1 MGKKQL
7 IVILSVIVIAAL
19 AYWGYEKQSSL
30 RKTPELTATGTIEAT
45 QVDLCSKLAGTLQS
59 ITINEGDS
67 VKKNQLI
74 GVIKRNDLVAQKE
87 RDALGVLKAQA
98 QLDDL
103 ISGAREQEIE
113 DAKIGVQIA
122 QTNYDQAKKDFER
135 SQNLYQQGA
144 LSQSE
149 IEKAKTNLTQLQN
162 QVDLANSK
170 LKLLQLGSR
179 PDQIKAARVE
189 LERSEAV
196 LKHSAALLEDTKITS
211 PIDGTVLIKNFEQGE
226 FIQAGVPVAVIAN
239 LNDMW
244 IKVYISTDDLP
255 KIKLGQKVKF
265 NVSGSTAEYSGVIEE
280 ISDRGE
286 FTPKTIQTKQER
298 TNVVFGVKIR
308 INSENGVL
316 KPGMPA
322 DVVFAPEGEKA

>member
-1 MGKKQL
+1 MGKKHL
-7 IVILSVIVIAAL
+7 IVVLSVIVVAAL

-45 QVDLCSKLAGTLQS
+45 QVDLCSKVAGTLQS
-59 ITINEGDS
+59 LTINEEDS
-67 VKKNQLI
+67 VKKNQII
-74 GVIKRNDLVAQKE
+74 GIISRNDLVAQKE

-103 ISGAREQEIE
+103 VSGAREQEIE
-113 DAKIGVQIA
+113 DAKTGVQIA
-122 QTNYDQAKKDFER
+122 QTNYDQAKRDFER
-135 SQNLYQQGA
+135 SENLYQQGA
-144 LSQSE
+144 LSESE
-149 IEKAKTNLTQLQN
+149 FEKGKTNLNQLQN
-162 QVDLANSK
+162 QIDLANSK
-170 LKLLQLGSR
+170 LKQLQSGSR
-179 PDQIKAARVE
+179 PDAIKAARAE

-196 LKHSAALLEDTKITS
+196 LKYSEAMLEDTKITS

-226 FIQAGVPVAVIAN
+226 FIQAGAPLAGIAN

-265 NVSGSTAEYSGVIEE
+265 TVSGSTAVYSGVIEE

-286 FTPKTIQTKQER
+286 YTPKTIQTKQER

-308 INSENGVL
+308 VNSENGVL

-322 DVVFAPEGEKA
+322 DVVFTTEGEQF

>member
-87 RDALGVLKAQA
+87 RDSLGVIEAQA
-98 QLDDL
+98 KLDDL
-103 ISGAREQEIE
+103 TSGAREQEIE
-113 DAKIGVQIA
+113 DAKIGVKIA

-135 SQNLYQQGA
+135 SESLYQQGA
-144 LSQSE
+144 LSESE
-149 IEKAKTNLTQLQN
+149 IEKAKTNLSQFRN

-170 LKLLQLGSR
+170 LQLLQIGSR
-179 PDQIKAARVE
+179 PDAIKAARAEV
-189 LERSEAV
+189 ERSEAV
-196 LKHSAALLEDTKITS
+196 LKNSEALLEDTKITC
-211 PIDGTVLIKNFEQGE
+211 PIDGIVLTKNFEQGE
-226 FIQAGVPVAVIAN
+226 FIQAGVPVAAIAN
-239 LNDMW
+239 LNDIW

-255 KIKLGQKVKF
+255 KIKLDQKVKF
-265 NVSGSTAEYSGVIEE
+265 TISGSTAEYSGAIEE

-308 INSENGVL
+308 VNNENGVL

-322 DVVFAPEGEKA
+322 DVVFTTEGEKA